1 MQNTLYIIG
10 NGFDLNHGLKTSY
23 LDFKK
28 NYAMSKPALW
38 RVLEKFYGN
47 RLKKDLW
54 WSNFEKMLGEVDYQ
68 HLANSRNGG
77 ALGHK
82 VLEDFFSYNLR
93 FFFGDWIKGINQ
105 RGIRNI
111 SSAKR
116 NDVIVDALFFTFN
129 YTTLLEDVYQ
139 IDIDNIWHIH
149 GSVLNL
155 KDDERSLVVG
165 HDSDL
170 GQLMRLEET
179 QEAQKVL
186 SSQYINDVNAE
197 VGKGAKNVKMRVEKY
212 ANEFIERYSDIKHYI
227 IMGFSLNE
235 IDKPYMEE
243 IIKVNRNIDE
253 ADWTFYYHMDE
264 EKSAFME
271 SLLKLGIKQE
281 NIKKPIPW

>member
-38 RVLEKFYGN
+38 RVLEKFYGD

-93 FFFGDWIKGINQ
+93 FWFGDWIKGINQ
-105 RGIRNI
+105 REIRNI

-243 IIKVNRNIDE
+243 IIKVNRNIDA
-253 ADWTFYYHMDE
+253 ADWTFYYYKEE
-264 EKSAFME
+264 EKRAFME

-281 NIKKPIPW
+281 NINKPIPW